1 VQSKESYDEN
11 GWVGRSWLGVLAL
24 MLLLGKLTASQ
35 ALPVILIAMVFLALT
50 GAAFM
55 KNMGHFRLSTYR
67 GSVPLLPFSSLCYMV
82 KGHFHIHT
90 LNLILLD
97 FADHTEPLERLVD
110 C

>member
-55 KNMGHFRLSTYR
+55 KNMGHFRLSSHPPEFESAY
-67 GSVPLLPFSSLCYMV
+67 LLCLCSLSHPCATVLMV
-82 KGHFHIHT
+82 VKC
-90 LNLILLD
+90 
-97 FADHTEPLERLVD
+97 AQVD
-110 C
+110 AV